1 MRIIAGKFKGRRLA
15 APKGNAVRPTMD
27 SVKESVFSILR
38 EQVVDA
44 HVLDL
49 CAGTGSI
56 GIEALSRGAKHVTFV
71 EREPRCIQIIK
82 RNLAACN
89 LTVARG
95 PVPREG
101 YQLATEQHVRLLR
114 CPISKG
120 ISQLQRCAQFDIIYL
135 DAPYRAGIYAD
146 CLALLAEA
154 RLLCATGTLLVEHSK
169 QTCLPATVGELTQH
183 RQKHYG
189 DTVLSFYHAHY
200 TD

>member
-15 APKGNAVRPTMD
+15 APKGNTVRPTAD
-27 SVKESVFSILR
+27 RVKESVFSILR
-38 EQVVDA
+38 EQVVNA
-44 HVLDL
+44 NFLDL

-71 EREPRCIQIIK
+71 EREPQCIRIIK

-101 YQLATEQHVRLLR
+101 YQCPTEQHVRLLR

-120 ISQLQRCAQFDIIYL
+120 ISQLQRCAPFDIIYF
-135 DAPYRAGIYAD
+135 DAPYHAGLYRD
-146 CLALLAEA
+146 CLALLADA
-154 RLLCATGTLLVEHSK
+154 NLLCADGSLLIEHSK
-169 QTCLPATVGELTQH
+169 QTSLPLTVGELTQS
-183 RQKHYG
+183 RQETYSN
-189 DTVLSFYHAHY
+189 TRVSFYRMRG
-200 TD
+200 